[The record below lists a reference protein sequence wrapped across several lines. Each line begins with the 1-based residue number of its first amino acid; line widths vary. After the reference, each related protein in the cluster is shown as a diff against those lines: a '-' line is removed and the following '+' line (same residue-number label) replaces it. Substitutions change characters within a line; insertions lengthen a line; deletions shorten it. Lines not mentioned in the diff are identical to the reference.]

1 MATASLNPEVQRLLD
16 QARAANIPAWNTLPW
31 DQAQAAFLSGAKA
44 AAGELPQLH
53 TVENLSIPTP
63 NGTSLGA
70 RLYVPRGAPA
80 HTHAL
85 RQTLL
90 YFHGGGFVLGALDSH
105 DALCHH
111 LCAQS
116 KVQILAIDYRL
127 APRHPFPAALDDAML
142 AARWLMTNV
151 ETIHADPERLA
162 IGGDSAGANLATT
175 TCRLLNAGKA
185 KRFRFQLLIYPMLDL
200 RLGHPSIR
208 TFAEGCRLTADILR
222 WFVASYVQPPHQ
234 VGNALIS
241 PLLATQL
248 HLLPATLVLTAG
260 FDPLRDEGQAYAEA
274 LTRAGVSCEQI
285 CFDDMIHGFCNMP
298 GTLTRAREALAL
310 LGASLANALR

>member
-1 MATASLNPEVQRLLD
+1 MATASLNPEVRRLLD

-31 DQAQAAFLSGAKA
+31 DQAQAAFLGGAQA
-44 AAGELPQLH
+44 TAGELPHLH

-70 RLYVPRGAPA
+70 RLYVPAHAPA
-80 HTHAL
+80 P
-85 RQTLL
+85 RPTLL

-142 AARWLMTNV
+142 AARWLMTNF

-175 TCRLLNAGKA
+175 TCRLLNASA
-185 KRFRFQLLIYPMLDL
+185 AHRFRFQLLIYPMLDL
-200 RLGHPSIR
+200 RLGHPSILD
-208 TFAEGCRLTADILR
+208 FAEGYRLTADILR
-222 WFVASYVQPPHQ
+222 WFVASYLRPTDTVDN
-234 VGNALIS
+234 GLIS
-241 PLLATQL
+241 PLLATEL

-298 GTLTRAREALAL
+298 GALARAREALAL
-310 LGASLANALR
+310 LGASLANGLR